1 MIITAFRNYNVYNIG
16 FLLLITFLLRMAIGL
31 HPPAAQNSTFPY
43 NLLLDTRINTTLP
56 ALIVIVQAILLNRR
70 ITQNN
75 TFSTTYYLP
84 ALMYAVLASMFCL
97 FLTFIPLPPNTAQ
110 FLTICF

>member
-43 NLLLDTRINTTLP
+43 NLLLDPRINATLT
-56 ALIVIVQAILLNRR
+56 ALIVIVQAILLNRS
-70 ITQNN
+70 ITRL
-75 TFSTTYYLP
+75 TLFSKTSYLP
-84 ALMYAVLASMFCL
+84 ALLYPVLPIMFTP
-97 FLTFIPLPPNTAQ
+97 FPPLT
-110 FLTICF
+110 

>member
-43 NLLLDTRINTTLP
+43 NLLLDPRLNVTLTD
-56 ALIVIVQAILLNRR
+56 LIVILQPILLNRS
-70 ITQNN
+70 ITRHNL
-75 TFSTTYYLP
+75 SSKPSYIS
-84 ALMYAVLASMFCL
+84 ALLYAVLASL
-97 FLTFIPLPPNTAQ
+97 FSH
-110 FLTICF
+110 FLMLN

>member
-43 NLLLDTRINTTLP
+43 NLLLDPRINATLT
-56 ALIVIVQAILLNRR
+56 ALIVIVQAILLNRS
-70 ITQNN
+70 ITRHNL
-75 TFSTTYYLP
+75 FSKTSYLP
-84 ALMYAVLASMFCL
+84 ALMYAVLASMRSEERLVGKECVG
-97 FLTFIPLPPNTAQ
+97 T
-110 FLTICF
+110 C